1 MSLAFVDDTIGSP
14 PPAPPARPRVL
25 LIGTA
30 LACAGIVMAFAGVIG
45 LYTERRAS
53 TIRGGATW
61 LPKEVSID
69 LTPFNVALVGLVIS
83 CVVMQWA
90 VYCVGNNDRQRAY
103 LALGLSAL
111 LGAAYINGI
120 CFAYTQMGFTV
131 HDPSGVGVLVYV
143 ITGMHLAM
151 AGAGIVFI
159 GLMAFRTLGV
169 QYSGRDKEG
178 IVAVSIYWYATVAVY
193 AAIWYT
199 IFVTK

>member
-1 MSLAFVDDTIGSP
+1 MSLGFVDHTIGSP

-45 LYTERRAS
+45 LYADRRAT

-61 LPKEVSID
+61 LPKDVSID
-69 LTPFNVALVGLVIS
+69 LTPFNVALIGLAIS

-103 LALGLSAL
+103 LALGLTAL

-131 HDPSGVGVLVYV
+131 HDPSGVGVLVYA

-151 AGAGIVFI
+151 AGAGVVFI
-159 GLMAFRTLGV
+159 GLMAFRTLGG
-169 QYSGRDKEG
+169 QYSARDKEG
-178 IVAVSIYWYATVAVY
+178 LLAVVIYWYVTVAVY
-193 AAIWYT
+193 VAIWYA